1 MSGHRIDVVVPAHDE
16 ETTIGRSLAA
26 LAVAVRI
33 VRRAHPATA
42 VGVTLVLDGCTDGT
56 AAAVDAAVRTDR
68 TWADGTLAVHTSDRV
83 GVGRAR
89 ALGVLLARR
98 RAAADVPPSG
108 HWFAHTDADSRVH
121 RDWLVQQA
129 DVLVDG
135 GHLLVGAV
143 VPDPDD
149 LEPEVLRRWCA
160 AHPPGS
166 ALGHVHGA
174 NLGVRADVDRA
185 VGGFDPVPEHE
196 DVRLVER
203 ARALGFDVRATTAL
217 PVVTSGRFDG
227 RTPGGYAE
235 HLRRT
240 YGDPA

>member
-33 VRRAHPATA
+33 VRRAHPAIA

-149 LEPEVLRRWCA
+149 L
-160 AHPPGS
+160 G
-166 ALGHVHGA
+166 LGCS
-174 NLGVRADVDRA
+174 VDGETVQDARTSDL
-185 VGGFDPVPEHE
+185 VFPVPLLIAELSAVLPLLPG
-196 DVRLVER
+196 DVIFTGTPAGVGMSRQPP
-203 ARALGFDVRATTAL
+203 RALA
-217 PVVTSGRFDG
+217 
-227 RTPGGYAE
+227 PGQVLESWVEGVGTI
-235 HLRRT
+235 RNRCV
-240 YGDPA
+240 